1 MEETNEDRELRFTNF
16 KTTHGRLL
24 IEELKAL
31 LLVKGKQF
39 GYMLR
44 NEIKNEGDF
53 NTAVEAMTVKAP
65 LMEELFLYVD
75 IETMQVARWKKR
87 LADFEAQALIIQQQ
101 LQDNIILIEEKDRLL
116 ELSKTALQH
125 AEQAGHAPPR
135 LNLEPEPPNES
146 EDDRLVRL
154 FALSMSTALNSTRVP
169 AHVPKLNN
177 QVYFNGNSSDKDNI
191 ILWLN
196 GIELKMSF
204 CEMPSNRKVAC
215 ASTYLSN
222 LALIAFQNWNLVASP
237 SELSDWDL
245 FSDMMKKKFLPLD
258 HVAQIRYKLLQLKQT
273 GSVASY
279 NAAFDRLL
287 CQLASK
293 TNSSELET
301 LYNAMYNQGLSTV
314 VREHVQYFMLE
325 TVKESMTR
333 ALLFDSTHPS
343 IRNNYGNE
351 LPDEANVVQHNYTKH
366 RNRKDFRGGKMNNK
380 DNSISNLSE
389 DMMNISSNT
398 PPATSSSKSGP
409 PKLSCSHCSKAGH
422 TAEKCFILHP
432 ELKNA
437 YHSSQLGDLA
447 SQKKRQHSKQ
457 SHVNTGD
464 FPKKVNTVF
473 THTADPDHVFC
484 KVAVEIEGE
493 ILECIL
499 DSGAKTTVIPTQ
511 FARKLGLKLKNDKL
525 LCQVATGQFEYASVT
540 CPVEVKCCGTVTL
553 LEMVVFDRE
562 NSLIGVDWMNANKAY
577 VNTYKHTLNFENR
590 VFSLINENEDALD
603 IVPYCQ
609 DFSMQAMDTL
619 VVSADDIAE
628 IEQDCDHEQWPL
640 TGEVFRSDSDF
651 CILESDVLSISEL
664 ASLNSFIDKNKS
676 IFARDISDIKQ
687 KCNVSKFNIKLS
699 DNTGISQRPYRVSP
713 KERNHIND
721 CVKEMVAAGICRPS
735 CSPYKSPVV
744 LIPKKGGE
752 LRFCVDYRRLNRKT
766 IKDGYPLPLIQE
778 SFDRLKGSTIFTSLD
793 LKAGYW
799 LMEIDEESIPLTS
812 FVTSDGQY
820 EFLVLP
826 FGVTNGPAFF
836 SRVMNSVLQ
845 GLEFVEI
852 YLDDILVHSKT
863 LNEHFDHV
871 DIVLK
876 RLADAKLKLNFKK
889 CFWFRKELKF
899 LGHIVANGVIKTDN
913 EKIRIIEKWQT
924 PLNVIQVLQFL
935 GLAGHYRKFVKNFA
949 NIAHPLHE
957 LTKKSKIWQWSPE
970 CQAAFDSLKQALIS
984 SPILRMPDFTKKFT
998 IFTDA
1003 SAVALGAILGQGD
1016 PDNSEFEFQ
1025 PKFQVT

>member
-1 MEETNEDRELRFTNF
+1 MEKTDEERELRFTNF

-87 LADFEAQALIIQQQ
+87 LADFEAQAVIIQQQ
-101 LQDNIILIEEKDRLL
+101 LQDNTILIEEKDRLL

-222 LALIAFQNWNLVASP
+222 LALIAFQNWKLVASP

-314 VREHVQYFMLE
+314 VHEHVQYFMLE

-351 LPDEANVVQHNYTKH
+351 LPVEANVVQHNNTKH
-366 RNRKDFRGGKMNNK
+366 RNRKDSRGGKMNNK
-380 DNSISNLSE
+380 DKTVSN
-389 DMMNISSNT
+389 DTMNNSSNT
-398 PPATSSSKSGP
+398 PQATSSSKSGP
-409 PKLSCSHCSKAGH
+409 P
-422 TAEKCFILHP
+422 
-432 ELKNA
+432 
-437 YHSSQLGDLA
+437 
-447 SQKKRQHSKQ
+447 
-457 SHVNTGD
+457 
-464 FPKKVNTVF
+464 
-473 THTADPDHVFC
+473 
-484 KVAVEIEGE
+484 
-493 ILECIL
+493 
-499 DSGAKTTVIPTQ
+499 
-511 FARKLGLKLKNDKL
+511 
-525 LCQVATGQFEYASVT
+525 
-540 CPVEVKCCGTVTL
+540 
-553 LEMVVFDRE
+553 
-562 NSLIGVDWMNANKAY
+562 
-577 VNTYKHTLNFENR
+577 
-590 VFSLINENEDALD
+590 
-603 IVPYCQ
+603 
-609 DFSMQAMDTL
+609 
-619 VVSADDIAE
+619 
-628 IEQDCDHEQWPL
+628 
-640 TGEVFRSDSDF
+640 
-651 CILESDVLSISEL
+651 
-664 ASLNSFIDKNKS
+664 
-676 IFARDISDIKQ
+676 
-687 KCNVSKFNIKLS
+687 
-699 DNTGISQRPYRVSP
+699 
-713 KERNHIND
+713 
-721 CVKEMVAAGICRPS
+721 
-735 CSPYKSPVV
+735 
-744 LIPKKGGE
+744 
-752 LRFCVDYRRLNRKT
+752 
-766 IKDGYPLPLIQE
+766 
-778 SFDRLKGSTIFTSLD
+778 
-793 LKAGYW
+793 
-799 LMEIDEESIPLTS
+799 
-812 FVTSDGQY
+812 
-820 EFLVLP
+820 
-826 FGVTNGPAFF
+826 
-836 SRVMNSVLQ
+836 
-845 GLEFVEI
+845 
-852 YLDDILVHSKT
+852 
-863 LNEHFDHV
+863 
-871 DIVLK
+871 
-876 RLADAKLKLNFKK
+876 
-889 CFWFRKELKF
+889 
-899 LGHIVANGVIKTDN
+899 
-913 EKIRIIEKWQT
+913 
-924 PLNVIQVLQFL
+924 
-935 GLAGHYRKFVKNFA
+935 
-949 NIAHPLHE
+949 
-957 LTKKSKIWQWSPE
+957 
-970 CQAAFDSLKQALIS
+970 
-984 SPILRMPDFTKKFT
+984 
-998 IFTDA
+998 
-1003 SAVALGAILGQGD
+1003 
-1016 PDNSEFEFQ
+1016 
-1025 PKFQVT
+1025 